1 MRQRRRHTTLG
12 AIALIVSL
20 GVVVVVAAP
29 PQARQAGP
37 ANEYQ
42 VKAAFLYNFAKFVEW
57 PPQAFASPT
66 EPIVIGIA
74 GRDPFG
80 DLLVETTRGERVN
93 GRAIEIRHFG
103 PRDPIRGCHVLFL
116 GTMER
121 RKLTDLLAQVQ
132 GKSVLTVSD
141 ADDFAAIGGVI
152 RLTKDDYRVG
162 LEISLQAAE
171 QANLRISSR
180 LLSLAKLIDP
190 AARRPQ
196 P

>member
-1 MRQRRRHTTLG
+1 MRQRRGPAH
-12 AIALIVSL
+12 L
-20 GVVVVVAAP
+20 GVVALMVSVGAVALAAP
-29 PQARQAGP
+29 RQTRQAGP
-37 ANEYQ
+37 PNEYQ

-57 PPQAFASPT
+57 PPQAFTSPT

-103 PRDPIRGCHVLFL
+103 ARDPVGGCHVLFL
-116 GTMER
+116 GAMER
-121 RKLTDLLAQVQ
+121 RKLVDVLAQVQ
-132 GKSVLTVSD
+132 GRSVLTVSD
-141 ADDFAAIGGVI
+141 AEDFAAIGGVI
-152 RLTKDDYRVG
+152 RLTKDGYRVG

-190 AARRPQ
+190 AVRGPRP
-196 P
+196 